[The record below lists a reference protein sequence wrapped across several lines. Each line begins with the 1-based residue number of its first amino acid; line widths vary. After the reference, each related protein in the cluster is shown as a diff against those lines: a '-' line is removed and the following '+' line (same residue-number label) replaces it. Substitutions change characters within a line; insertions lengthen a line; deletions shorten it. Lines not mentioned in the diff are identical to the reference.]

1 MELEQIHYPF
11 SKVSTPTSST
21 NNSKGKNIL
30 FFLGLT
36 VLFIGGGIYA
46 YNMLSYKMKPNEP

>member
-11 SKVSTPTSST
+11 SKVSTPTST
-21 NNSKGKNIL
+21 NNSKGKNTL

-46 YNMLSYKMKPNEP
+46 YNKLSNKIKPNEP

>member
-11 SKVSTPTSST
+11 REIASTTST
-21 NNSKGKNIL
+21 NNSKGANT
-30 FFLGLT
+30 FLYIGLI

-46 YNMLSYKMKPNEP
+46 YNMLSNKIKPNEP